1 MRRHKKEFRRIG
13 FKNQKRGYCMSKFIK
28 GLLAI
33 AALTFSLNLYA
44 ADKDGWLDNFD
55 DAKAQAKKQG
65 LPILMDFTGSD
76 WCGWCI
82 KLDKEVFSQ
91 KEFKEYAKKSLILF
105 KADFPRE
112 KSISAKVRKQND
124 SLQDKYGVQ
133 GYPTIILVDAEGK
146 KIAQTG
152 YKDGGAKNYVEHLN
166 KLLEKSK
173 ADAPASK

>member
-1 MRRHKKEFRRIG
+1 
-13 FKNQKRGYCMSKFIK
+13 MSKLIK

-44 ADKDGWLDNFD
+44 LADKDIWLDNFE
-55 DAKAQAKKQG
+55 DAKALAKKQG

-91 KEFKEYAKKSLILF
+91 KEFKEYAQKSFILF
-105 KADFPRE
+105 KADFPEE
-112 KSISAKVRKQND
+112 KPISAKVRKQNEKL
-124 SLQDKYGVQ
+124 SDKYNVEGF
-133 GYPTIILVDAEGK
+133 PTIILTDADGK
-146 KIAQTG
+146 EIARTG
-152 YKDGGAKNYVEHLN
+152 YQEGGAKSYVEHLK